1 VVRLRLPKWLRWGVG
16 LAAFAFAVE
25 YLVLPQIAG
34 ARKALDVLGGVKPQY
49 LVLGSVLEILS
60 VVAYAA
66 LTRSVLPR
74 DNRPSLFTLL
84 RIDTTTLGLSHI
96 VPGGAATAGALR
108 FRLLHAAGVPGP
120 DAAFG
125 AAVQGVGSAV
135 VLNVVLWLGLVVSIP
150 LRGFDP
156 LYTTAAA
163 AGAVLVAAGVG
174 AVLLL
179 TRGQESSVRAVR
191 WVAKKVPFIT
201 EDTGERFVRTAA
213 SRLKELARDR
223 NMLTQAI
230 VWATLNWLLDA
241 AALWVFITAYGY
253 QLGLDG
259 LIVSFGLANVAAA
272 LPLTPGGL
280 GIVEGVLVP
289 TIVGFGAPRG
299 IAVLGVVSYRLVNFW
314 LPIPVAG
321 LAYISLRSSTARLP
335 HKFRT
340 LVRR

>member
-1 VVRLRLPKWLRWGVG
+1 VG

-34 ARKALDVLGGVKPQY
+34 ARNALDVLGAVKPQY
-49 LVLGSVLEILS
+49 LVAGTVLEVLS

-74 DNRPSLFTLL
+74 DGRPSLFTLL
-84 RIDTTTLGLSHI
+84 RIDATTLGVSHI

-108 FRLLHAAGVPGP
+108 FRLLHAHGVSGP

-125 AAVQGVGSAV
+125 AAVQGVGSAI
-135 VLNVVLWLGLVVSIP
+135 VLNVILWLGLVVSIP
-150 LRGFDP
+150 LRGFNP

-163 AGAVLVAAGVG
+163 VGAVLVAGGVG

-179 TRGQESSVRAVR
+179 TRGQESSVRGVRAVAR
-191 WVAKKVPFIT
+191 RLPLLS
-201 EDTGERFVRTAA
+201 EDTAERFVRTAA
-213 SRLKELARDR
+213 ARLVELSRDR
-223 NMLTQAI
+223 NMLAQA
-230 VWATLNWLLDA
+230 VLWATLNWLLDA
-241 AALWVFITAYGY
+241 AALWVFIQAYGY
-253 QLGLDG
+253 SLGLDG
-259 LIVSFGLANVAAA
+259 LIVSFGLANVVAA

-280 GIVEGVLVP
+280 GLVEGVLVP
-289 TIVGFGAPRG
+289 TVVGFGAPRG
-299 IAVLGVVSYRLVNFW
+299 IAVLGVVTYRLANFW

-321 LAYISLRSSTARLP
+321 LAYVSLRSSSAHLP
-335 HKFRT
+335 QKWRT